1 MIPALDVVIVNWN
14 GGALVEACVASL
26 ARAAGALDL
35 RVVVVDNAS
44 TDGSAEALEAFGP
57 EALPPP
63 SAGEGGPCV
72 SKGRER
78 GSRLPEEASPSG
90 GSQPFLSASLPSLR
104 DFVPADPLRGP
115 PSPAEGGGRFTLR
128 VIRSTE
134 NLGFAR
140 ACNIGAAAGEAEAI
154 LFLNPDTRV
163 EGPALLTARAALL
176 AEPGTGIVG
185 ARQIADDGT
194 VERSC
199 ARAPTAASLLGQA
212 LALDRLGLV
221 PSHFMTAWDH
231 AEDRAV
237 DQVMGAF
244 LMIRRPLFAGLGGFD
259 ERFFVYYEDVDLCRR
274 ARAAGYAVRHVAS
287 AVIGHAG
294 QGTTRQARAHRLFYI
309 LRAGVQYAA
318 KHHGRATALALLA
331 TAFLAQVPMRLALAA
346 IRGAPGEAAETL
358 RGARLLARATPA
370 LLAGVLRGR

>member
-1 MIPALDVVIVNWN
+1 MIPAATSPVTALPALDVVIVNWN
-14 GGALVEACVASL
+14 GGALVQACVASL
-26 ARAAGALDL
+26 ARAAAGLDL

-44 TDGSAEALEAFGP
+44 TDGSAEALEAFAHAGLRP
-57 EALPPP
+57 SPPP
-63 SAGEGGPCV
+63 SAG
-72 SKGRER
+72 
-78 GSRLPEEASPSG
+78 
-90 GSQPFLSASLPSLR
+90 
-104 DFVPADPLRGP
+104 
-115 PSPAEGGGRFTLR
+115 GGRMTLR
-128 VIRSTE
+128 VVRNAE

-140 ACNIGAAAGEAEAI
+140 ACNIGAAAGAADTV

-163 EGPALLTARAALL
+163 DGPALLTARAALL
-176 AEPGTGIVG
+176 ADPRTGIVG

-199 ARAPTAASLLGQA
+199 ARAPTSASLLGQA

-221 PSHFMTAWDH
+221 PTHFMTEWDH

-244 LMIRRPLFAGLGGFD
+244 LMIRRPLLAMLGGFD

-274 ARAAGYAVRHVAS
+274 AREAGFAVRHVAG

-294 QGTTRQARAHRLFYI
+294 QGTTRQARAHRLSYI
-309 LRAGVQYAA
+309 LHARVQYAA

-331 TAFLAQVPMRLALAA
+331 ASFLAEVPLRLAQAGA
-346 IRGAPGEAAETL
+346 RRAPGEAAEIL
-358 RGARLLARATPA
+358 RGAALLARATPA
-370 LLAGVLRGR
+370 LLAGILRGH